1 MRTAKFAAA
10 VGASAFLLCALVS
23 ASGAQERAKQRAPII
38 RIYDANGSTALETTS
53 YVTPVI
59 EVAENAYV
67 FAVSMDV
74 DGQIQVL
81 HPDFPGI
88 SVRMLA
94 HREIRLPNFFAG
106 FAQQRGDGYYGASS
120 YAGYSS
126 YDDGYMDS
134 RGTVIALASRAP
146 FNLER
151 IESGGDWNM
160 SAIRRLI
167 ENQSPQM
174 AAQSLANY
182 LGAKGEPIGR
192 DFLRFAGFR
201 NYNNYNS
208 YYAYSPYS
216 ACDSYYG
223 FGLGQIRQLQVFDQ
237 INVFRQRGQSVRI
250 IGFDLCGVPII
261 VPSGTFAGGRFPQ
274 PRRPHVPGDTTV
286 FPKGRF
292 PVQGLPHHPPRSSAL
307 AAPEGIFPLPRSGL
321 PQMGD
326 VTITAPRG
334 HRADPGLNLRGYGS
348 QPMSVPQ
355 GRGPIER
362 VTTPRLE
369 PATSGVQPVRE
380 YRPEPRSEA
389 PPPARVPRESPPPPT
404 PVVHERPS
412 TSPPPAPPPRA
423 ATPTNPPPN
432 RK

>member
-1 MRTAKFAAA
+1 MRTTKFAAA
-10 VGASAFLLCALVS
+10 VGASAFLLCALAS

-38 RIYDANGSTALETTS
+38 RIYDTNGSYALETTS

-94 HREIRLPNFFAG
+94 HKEIRLPNFFAG
-106 FAQQRGDGYYGASS
+106 FAQQRGGGYYSESS

-126 YDDGYMDS
+126 YNDGYLDS

-160 SAIRRLI
+160 SAIRLLI
-167 ENQSPQM
+167 ENRTPQL

-192 DFLRFAGFR
+192 DILRFAGGR
-201 NYNNYNS
+201 NYNS

-216 ACDSYYG
+216 SCDLYG
-223 FGLGQIRQLQVFDQ
+223 YAYAPTLARRFFQASQSIAFL
-237 INVFRQRGQSVRI
+237 RQRGQSARLGYDFCGFPIVIYTPRSFAEGFPVVR
-250 IGFDLCGVPII
+250 
-261 VPSGTFAGGRFPQ
+261 
-274 PRRPHVPGDTTV
+274 PRPRGDTTV

-292 PVQGLPHHPPRSSAL
+292 PVEGVPHHPPRSSAQ
-307 AAPEGIFPLPRSGL
+307 AAPEGIFPLTRSGL

-334 HRADPGLNLRGYGS
+334 HHAEPGLNLRGYTS
-348 QPMSVPQ
+348 QPMSAPQ
-355 GRGPIER
+355 GRPPIER
-362 VTTPRLE
+362 VITPRLE
-369 PATSGVQPVRE
+369 PAATGSQPVRE
-380 YRPEPRSEA
+380 YRPEPRTEA
-389 PPPARVPRESPPPPT
+389 PPPPARVPKESPPPPA

-412 TSPPPAPPPRA
+412 TSSPPPPPPRA